1 MDSQGGSTERG
12 RLILRDAVR
21 RSALPLTETDIDE
34 IWQRVALSIDLLP
47 EAWVDLSGAIGDLS
61 FKPNSN
67 IAAEL
72 AMRFR
77 RHLKLGDVDPLFDL
91 PEVLDRKLSIL
102 VFPVDQDKLA
112 GACAHI
118 DHKGFIFIGNV
129 AKEDL
134 LFTCAHELA
143 HLAIMSV
150 MKGQQDA
157 AILDA
162 AFENVVSSK
171 GPYELFA
178 DNFALE
184 LLVPLRGLGIA
195 LQKIRQLL
203 GIYTGALGDIEL
215 LHLSRIFGV
224 SFRTIAI
231 RCEKAKLLP
240 KGGARSIN
248 QCLLQKFGNAEH
260 RAEQLGLPP
269 RPSADIQL
277 MPQSLELA
285 ISKRLEDRSLGAERA
300 SVISI
305 QMSEGLTRVRQ

>member
-1 MDSQGGSTERG
+1 
-12 RLILRDAVR
+12 
-21 RSALPLTETDIDE
+21 LTETDIDE
-34 IWQRVALSIDLLP
+34 IWQRVALSLDLSP
-47 EAWVDLSGAIGDLS
+47 EARIDLSGPIGDLTL
-61 FKPNSN
+61 KPNSN
-67 IAAEL
+67 IAAQL

-77 RHLKLGDVDPLFDL
+77 RHLRLGDVDPLFDL
-91 PEVLDRKLSIL
+91 LEVLDRQLNVL
-102 VFPVDQDKLA
+102 VFPIDQDKLA

-129 AKEDL
+129 AQEDL
-134 LFTCAHELA
+134 LLTCAHELA
-143 HLAIMSV
+143 HLAMLSV
-150 MKGQQDA
+150 AKGPQGG

-162 AFENVVSSK
+162 AFENGVSLK

-178 DNFALE
+178 YNFALE
-184 LLVPLRGLGIA
+184 LLIPLRGLGIA

-224 SFRTIAI
+224 SLRAIAI

-260 RAEQLGLPP
+260 RAEELGLPP
-269 RPSADIQL
+269 RPSPEIPL
-277 MPQSLELA
+277 LPLSLALT
-285 ISKRLEDRSLGAERA
+285 ISKRMEDRTLGLERA
-300 SVISI
+300 SIVSV
-305 QMSEGLTRVRQ
+305 QMTEGITRLRQ